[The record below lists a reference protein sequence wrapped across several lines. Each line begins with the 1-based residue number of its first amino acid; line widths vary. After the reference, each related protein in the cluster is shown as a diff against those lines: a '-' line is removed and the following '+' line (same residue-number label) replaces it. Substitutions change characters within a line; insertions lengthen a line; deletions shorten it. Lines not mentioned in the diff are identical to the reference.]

1 MKTSNKLLL
10 GMFAFIVVCM
20 IIGNIILKN
29 EVKKNPTFENQFEIK
44 SQTDSVSRDS
54 TTFHVN
60 IK

>member
-10 GMFAFIVVCM
+10 GLFAFIVVCM